1 MLVGKNK
8 EGVDVA
14 GSIRVPE
21 CAYDTEEDEYVV
33 SALPSKVARAPFADC
48 EMSSIL
54 ISSARPR
61 RSSLSK
67 IWFAPN

>member
-1 MLVGKNK
+1 MSSGKNK

-33 SALPSKVARAPFADC
+33 SEIPSWVV
-48 EMSSIL
+48 SHL
-54 ISSARPR
+54 
-61 RSSLSK
+61 SLTGREV
-67 IWFAPN
+67 